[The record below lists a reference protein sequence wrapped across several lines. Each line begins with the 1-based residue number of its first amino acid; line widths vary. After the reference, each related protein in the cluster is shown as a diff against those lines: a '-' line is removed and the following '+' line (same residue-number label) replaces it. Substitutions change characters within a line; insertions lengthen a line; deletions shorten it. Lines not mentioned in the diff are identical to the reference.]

1 MVKATGAPTV
11 SAAVAV
17 YAVPL
22 AAVAVMVQ
30 VLPCDADAVNIPFAS
45 MTPHEAFHVTD
56 ALAVNCCVCPWP
68 VVAVM
73 GEMTMGEDIFAVVD
87 ATCPLP
93 SVAVAV
99 MVHEPGDNGAV

>member
-1 MVKATGAPTV
+1 M
-11 SAAVAV
+11 
-17 YAVPL
+17 
-22 AAVAVMVQ
+22 
-30 VLPCDADAVNIPFAS
+30 
-45 MTPHEAFHVTD
+45 
-56 ALAVNCCVCPWP
+56 
-68 VVAVM
+68 VAVM